1 MTTLIDAPLPAPLAG
16 ISVLELEITGKC
28 QLTCTH
34 CLSES
39 SPQATHGMMTPSDWR
54 AVIID
59 AAMLKIPQ
67 VQLIGGEP
75 TVNPH
80 WIRYTDLAL
89 FLGLRVQV
97 YSNLFHVRE
106 EWWEVFQRD
115 GVTLGT
121 SYYSNDPAE
130 HDTITGRPGS
140 YTRTRSNIR
149 EAVRRGIPV
158 RAGIVEVLPD
168 QRIIEAREELRSLG
182 VRQIQTDRAR
192 AIGRAALPGQTP
204 TVDEL
209 CGNCGRGRAA
219 VLPNGDLSGCVLSRF
234 LPTGNVRESPLADIL
249 GSPKWSKTIASIPP
263 RSLEACTPDDS
274 GDCDP
279 ANTEACNPAYD

>member
-89 FLGLRVQV
+89 SSGSGCR
-97 YSNLFHVRE
+97 S
-106 EWWEVFQRD
+106 
-115 GVTLGT
+115 TAT
-121 SYYSNDPAE
+121 SS
-130 HDTITGRPGS
+130 T
-140 YTRTRSNIR
+140 
-149 EAVRRGIPV
+149 
-158 RAGIVEVLPD
+158 
-168 QRIIEAREELRSLG
+168 
-182 VRQIQTDRAR
+182 
-192 AIGRAALPGQTP
+192 
-204 TVDEL
+204 
-209 CGNCGRGRAA
+209 CGRSGGRCSSETA
-219 VLPNGDLSGCVLSRF
+219 
-234 LPTGNVRESPLADIL
+234 
-249 GSPKWSKTIASIPP
+249 
-263 RSLEACTPDDS
+263 
-274 GDCDP
+274 
-279 ANTEACNPAYD
+279 